1 MSRIGNIYR
10 FTGKGFGFLCSV
22 AAAYSNNLLLEAIFN
37 CECQLE
43 KHLPVHPARWLCEML
58 MPELVID
65 GETGLDI
72 LMLDAVILCTL
83 VLLPLWYFLWKKS
96 VFWTFLLLWGL
107 SLGICLFTVGI

>member
-22 AAAYSNNLLLEAIFN
+22 AAYSNNLLLQAIFN
-37 CECQLE
+37 RECQLE
-43 KHLPVHPARWLCEML
+43 AHLPVHPARWLFEML

>member
-1 MSRIGNIYR
+1 MKRIDNIYR
-10 FTGKGFGFLCSV
+10 TMGKGIAWVGYGV
-22 AAAYSNNLLLEAIFN
+22 AAYANNLLLIALVNMEW
-37 CECQLE
+37 QVE